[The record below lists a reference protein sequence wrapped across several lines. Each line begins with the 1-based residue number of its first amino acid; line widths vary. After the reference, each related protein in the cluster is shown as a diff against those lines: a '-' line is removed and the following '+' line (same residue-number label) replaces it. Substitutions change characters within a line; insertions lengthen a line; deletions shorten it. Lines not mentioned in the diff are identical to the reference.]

1 MKKSIDNVSIR
12 YYNKGTKM
20 TQEEVAK
27 NLSISRAY
35 YVRIE
40 KGERQRNLD
49 LSLVT
54 KLAELF
60 NVSVEWIAQQEQEK
74 QR

>member
-1 MKKSIDNVSIR
+1 MREYLKTLRENA
-12 YYNKGTKM
+12 KM

-40 KGERQRNLD
+40 KGERQRNLN